1 MEEKDTNI
9 LYGYSN
15 VQICVFMHIIEDTV
29 L

>member
-15 VQICVFMHIIEDTV
+15 VQIRVFVDIMIDTV